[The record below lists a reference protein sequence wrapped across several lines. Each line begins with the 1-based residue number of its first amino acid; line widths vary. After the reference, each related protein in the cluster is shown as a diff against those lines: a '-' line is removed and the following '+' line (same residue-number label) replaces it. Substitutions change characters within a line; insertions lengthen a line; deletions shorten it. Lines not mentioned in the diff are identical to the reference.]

1 MNKLIYKYFLEDTD
15 NSFIQFIRY
24 FFVGGIAAVVN
35 IGMLFVF
42 ADIFNINYLISNIMA
57 FICGHIVNFSLS
69 KIFVFKNKNSINRVF
84 EFVMYFVI
92 GVLGLGF
99 DTIMLWVF
107 TSKLKIYYMISKVIS
122 TALTFI
128 WNFVARKILY
138 ILFDK

>member
-1 MNKLIYKYFLEDTD
+1 MKKLIYKYFLEDTD

-57 FICGHIVNFSLS
+57 FICGHIVNFLLS
-69 KIFVFKNKNSINRVF
+69 KKFVFKNKNSINRVF

-99 DTIMLWVF
+99 DTVMLWVF